1 MGARDSERFQLLLSP
16 ILLTVR
22 QFGQHRSMRM
32 ACKTQRQAQQ
42 KRPRALVG
50 LVVLELLLL
59 V

>member
-1 MGARDSERFQLLLSP
+1 MLLPESKGLRMGARDSERFQLLLSP

-42 KRPRALVG
+42 SDLV
-50 LVVLELLLL
+50 LW
-59 V
+59 